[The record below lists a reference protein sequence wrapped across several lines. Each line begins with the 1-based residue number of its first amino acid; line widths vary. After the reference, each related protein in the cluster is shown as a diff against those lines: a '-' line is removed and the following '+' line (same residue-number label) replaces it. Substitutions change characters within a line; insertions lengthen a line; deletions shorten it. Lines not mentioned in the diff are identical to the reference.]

1 MSNLMIGINMGKRKS
16 IFSLNTVL
24 NLLLYQNLLYIT
36 SILTSLSRLGFALFS
51 LSFFN
56 LNLIFS
62 FDNAFKDF

>member
-1 MSNLMIGINMGKRKS
+1 MIGINMGKRKS
-16 IFSLNTVL
+16 MFSLNTVL

-36 SILTSLSRLGFALFS
+36 SILTSLSRLGFAFFS

-62 FDNAFKDF
+62 FDNAFKDL

>member
-1 MSNLMIGINMGKRKS
+1 MSNLMIGINLGKRKS
-16 IFSLNTVL
+16 MFSLNSVL
-24 NLLLYQNLLYIT
+24 NLLLYQNLIYIT

-62 FDNAFKDF
+62 FDNGFKDF